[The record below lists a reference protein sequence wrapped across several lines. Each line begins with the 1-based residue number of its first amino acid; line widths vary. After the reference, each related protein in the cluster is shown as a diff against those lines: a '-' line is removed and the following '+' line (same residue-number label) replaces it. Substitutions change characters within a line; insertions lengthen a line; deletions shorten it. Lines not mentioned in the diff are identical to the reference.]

1 VVGRWTGD
9 FGCKK
14 KGIPTLPG
22 MPVRFLTSHMLVCC
36 KPVATRPAAFL
47 VSSVVLPAS
56 FSALASGSVADAEAA
71 APASQLQV
79 EAFAAAEAAGW
90 VVPRADDSVVV
101 PRAAPGDSAAA
112 LPVDDSAVVPR
123 AAPGDSAAALPVDD
137 SAVVPPEAPDDSAVA
152 LRADDSAVVLP
163 EAPDGLA
170 VVLPEDD
177 SAERAAESAVP
188 GGQHWARWQDGRWS
202 ASPLCREAPA

>member
-1 VVGRWTGD
+1 
-9 FGCKK
+9 
-14 KGIPTLPG
+14 

-56 FSALASGSVADAEAA
+56 FSALASGSVADAEAV

-90 VVPRADDSVVV
+90 VVPTADDSVVV

-112 LPVDDSAVVPR
+112 P
-123 AAPGDSAAALPVDD
+123 
-137 SAVVPPEAPDDSAVA
+137 
-152 LRADDSAVVLP
+152 
-163 EAPDGLA
+163 
-170 VVLPEDD
+170 
-177 SAERAAESAVP
+177 P
-188 GGQHWARWQDGRWS
+188 GGGCCAGGAAGPGR
-202 ASPLCREAPA
+202 C